1 MKKKSYDFKQ
11 REETRMVKVKDDW
24 YPCFEGGY
32 VRLKI
37 GQYFF
42 KDHYCII
49 SAWGEDDTGVEMMY
63 SHHAKE
69 AVDAVYDRWK
79 KYIFDRVPDGV
90 TREWFYE
97 HGFLNA

>member
-37 GQYFF
+37 AQYFF
-42 KDHYCII
+42 KEHYCII
-49 SAWGEDDTGVEMMY
+49 SA
-63 SHHAKE
+63 
-69 AVDAVYDRWK
+69 
-79 KYIFDRVPDGV
+79 
-90 TREWFYE
+90 
-97 HGFLNA
+97 